1 MKRLVASLLSC
12 LVATSAWATDY
23 KIDPTHSSVA
33 FKVRHMGISYV
44 PGRFMSLDGTFSY
57 DPTNVKNSK
66 ASATI
71 AVGSI
76 NTADAKRDDH
86 LKGPDFLDATK
97 FRDIAF
103 KTTSVEPVSADAFKA
118 HGDLTIHGVTKPVVL
133 DVTYGGSG
141 KDPWGNERAA
151 FTATTKINRKDFGLT
166 WSKALET
173 GQLLVGED
181 VQIVLEIEGIK
192 A

>member
-23 KIDPTHSSVA
+23 KIDPAHSSVS

-44 PGRFMSLDGTFSY
+44 PGRFMSVDGTFSY

-66 ASATI
+66 AAATI
-71 AVGSI
+71 AVSSL
-76 NTADAKRDDH
+76 NTADVKRDDH
-86 LKGPDFLDATK
+86 LKSPEFLDAAK
-97 FRDIAF
+97 FKDIAF
-103 KTTSVEPVSADAFKA
+103 KTTSIEPVSADAFKA
-118 HGDLTIHGVTKPVVL
+118 KGDLSIHGVTKPVVL

-166 WSKALET
+166 WSKVLET

>member
-23 KIDPTHSSVA
+23 KIDPTHSSVV

-66 ASATI
+66 AAATI
-71 AVGSI
+71 AVASI
-76 NTADAKRDDH
+76 NTADVKRDDH
-86 LKGPDFLDATK
+86 LKSRDFLDATK
-97 FRDIAF
+97 FKDIAF
-103 KTTSVEPVSADAFKA
+103 KTTSVEPVSADTFKA
-118 HGDLTIHGVTKPVVL
+118 HGGLTIHGVTKPVVL

-151 FTATTKINRKDFGLT
+151 FTAMTKINRKDFGLT
-166 WSKALET
+166 WSKVLET
-173 GQLLVGED
+173 GKLLVGEE

-192 A
+192 S